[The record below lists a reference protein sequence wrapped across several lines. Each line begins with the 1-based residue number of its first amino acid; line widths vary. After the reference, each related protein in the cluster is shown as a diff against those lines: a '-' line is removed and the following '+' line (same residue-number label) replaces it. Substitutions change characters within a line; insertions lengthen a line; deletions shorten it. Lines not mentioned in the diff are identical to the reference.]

1 MSRWYGRGLRFSCTQ
16 CGTCCTGAPGHVWI
30 TSEEE
35 QRLALRLRVPV
46 KEFRQRYARQVGER
60 RSLVEMPNGDCVFLT
75 KERRC
80 SIHEDKPRQCV
91 TFPFW
96 ERIVATKSSWD
107 DAARTCPGMG
117 EGALFSHEEIAT
129 LARPAT
135 PKEAALRIMGSK

>member
-16 CGTCCTGAPGHVWI
+16 CGNCCTGAPGHVWI
-30 TSEEE
+30 TPEEE

-60 RSLVEMPNGDCVFLT
+60 RSLVEKPNGDCVFLT

-80 SIHEDKPRQCV
+80 GIHEDKPRQCV

-96 ERIVATKSSWD
+96 GRIVATKSAWD

-117 EGALFSHEEIAT
+117 EGPLFSDGEVAT
-129 LARPAT
+129 LAHAAT
-135 PKEAALRIMGSK
+135 PKEVSRRIMES